1 MARSLIET
9 SASFGCE
16 TDAIATLWKERK
28 SKPAPDLNSF
38 SEFHEATLKVIGQIL
53 FGTKLK
59 RDKEPETGIERT
71 NILTLVDKAGK
82 LSEYLGIGRLYD
94 ILCDTVHPSVGS
106 NRCFWTEEPKSEHG
120 PLLQFVMSRH
130 ASGILG
136 DLPFAIA
143 KGTIWS
149 YNGSVT
155 CGSYSSVHKRPL
167 LDWKDLC
174 TATPLL
180 RCRFSG

>member
-1 MARSLIET
+1 M
-9 SASFGCE
+9 
-16 TDAIATLWKERK
+16 
-28 SKPAPDLNSF
+28 
-38 SEFHEATLKVIGQIL
+38 KVIGQIL

-82 LSEYLGIGRLYD
+82 LSQYLGIRRLYD

-149 YNGSVT
+149 LQWLGHMWVLFERTRNDLCLTGKIYALPRHYYGVVSPGDPSGYCR
-155 CGSYSSVHKRPL
+155 CGSTQREEVCNHEFGSK
-167 LDWKDLC
+167 
-174 TATPLL
+174 
-180 RCRFSG
+180 